1 MVVTDIFEKTM
12 ITKEQILEK
21 ISEIYDPEIS
31 INIVELGLIYEVNI
45 NNDHV
50 HVVMT
55 LTSAWCPSANEIPA
69 WVEAVCRSFYEIHSA
84 KVEVTFTPEWGPDR
98 ISDAGKLELGIF

>member
-1 MVVTDIFEKTM
+1 M
-12 ITKEQILEK
+12 ITKEQILER

-31 INIVELGLIYEVNI
+31 INIVELGLIYEINI

-55 LTSAWCPSANEIPA
+55 LTSAWCPSANEIPE
-69 WVEAVCRSFYEIHSA
+69 WVKIACLQTPGINSA
-84 KVEVTFTPEWGPDR
+84 EVEVTFVPEWGPDK
-98 ISDAGKLELGIF
+98 ISEAGKLELGLFLEE